1 MRYHHLDVVM
11 KLTASIQHMGRYL
24 VAGGIATV
32 FDLAIFSL
40 CTHLLGINY
49 LIATVIA
56 VTVATAVKFV
66 LCLNF
71 VFQLR
76 ERTKIRAWW
85 YQLAASFFALVLNL
99 LIMFLFV
106 DMLHFDRL
114 HFLVDGLLLAR
125 GITTGLVF
133 IVNFTLAK
141 YIIYKDY

>member
-1 MRYHHLDVVM
+1 MI
-11 KLTASIQHMGRYL
+11 KLPTSIRHMGRYL

-32 FDLAIFSL
+32 FDLAVFSL
-40 CTHLLGINY
+40 CTHLLGVNY
-49 LIATVIA
+49 LLATVIA
-56 VTVATAVKFV
+56 VTIATAVKFV

-71 VFQLR
+71 VFQLK
-76 ERTKIRAWW
+76 ERNKIEAWW
-85 YQLAASFFALVLNL
+85 YQLAASFFALALNL
-99 LIMFLFV
+99 MIMFLFV
-106 DMLHFDRL
+106 DVLHFDRL